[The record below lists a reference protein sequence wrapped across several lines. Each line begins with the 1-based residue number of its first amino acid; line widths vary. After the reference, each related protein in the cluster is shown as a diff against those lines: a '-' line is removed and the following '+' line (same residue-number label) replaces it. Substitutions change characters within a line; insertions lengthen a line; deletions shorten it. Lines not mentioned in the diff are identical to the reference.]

1 MKNTVK
7 QVTSVLTALG
17 LTVCGI
23 TALAVN
29 VSAASPKEAVGY
41 TEIQTTVED
50 YNTTVPTYPDVI
62 YEDISLDH
70 NSVDANV
77 YFKNGALPSL
87 SLDKEMPHNS
97 NLIYGTLKDVPAS
110 DAPYYFVI
118 DYTTVHAS
126 GIYHG
131 IKSDGNGLYD
141 EKGGNYFAFFNK
153 TKADLTFVWDKAN
166 PDDIEIRGGDVVMMK
181 SQIPFD
187 GNISDSLT
195 EPYTSPA
202 WDVTYPPT
210 IPSMYTTAP
219 VYTTSPEEPYIATT
233 AAAEPEIIIGDANL
247 DGKVNISDAT
257 LVQRIVAKIIKPN
270 EKQSKAADTNRD
282 GFISIKDSTLIQK
295 QISFGK

>member
-1 MKNTVK
+1 MKKTVK
-7 QVTSVLTALG
+7 QISAVLTALG

-23 TALAVN
+23 TALATN
-29 VSAASPKEAVGY
+29 VSAASPNESVGY

-50 YNTTVPTYPDVI
+50 YNATTVYPDVI

-70 NSVDANV
+70 NNVDATIF
-77 YFKNGALPSL
+77 FKNYVLPSL
-87 SLDKEMPHNS
+87 NLNQEMPYNN

-110 DAPYYFVI
+110 DSPYYFVI
-118 DYTTVHAS
+118 DYTTTHAS

-131 IKSDGNGLYD
+131 VKTDGNKAYD
-141 EKGGNYFAFFNK
+141 EQGGTFFAFFNK
-153 TKADLTFVWDKAN
+153 TKADLTFIWDKAH
-166 PDDIEIRGGDVVMMK
+166 PDNIEIRGGDTVIMK
-181 SQIPFD
+181 SQIPFYGD
-187 GNISDSLT
+187 IGENLT

-210 IPSMYTTAP
+210 IPSVYTTA
-219 VYTTSPEEPYIATT
+219 PEEPYIATT

-247 DGKVNISDAT
+247 DGKVNINDAT

-270 EKQSKAADTNRD
+270 EKQSKTADTNRD
-282 GFISIKDSTLIQK
+282 GFITIKDSTLIQK